1 MIKLSK
7 KWDYGLRAISYLA
20 THKWKQIKIFYIAKE
35 LWVSETFLRRIINDF
50 EKAHLIT
57 TIKWRNGGVFFEK
70 ESREVSLYDIFLS
83 LGEDLVLTDCTGWI
97 FCKNEEKCITNL
109 VLLSIQK
116 WFLAL
121 LKIYTL
127 DKIIKK

>member
-20 THKWKQIKIFYIAKE
+20 AHKWKQIKTAYIAKE

-57 TIKWRNGGVFFEK
+57 TLKWRNGGVFFEK

-83 LGEDLVLTDCTGWI
+83 LWEDLVLTDCTGWI